1 MSEKNLLL
9 KQSCNGM
16 ECIIGGKC
24 SITVFKYLQTPTG
37 VGIGSCGGISSSCGI
52 GSSGIG
58 SSSGIVGS
66 SGIGGSYGGVLGIE
80 VVY

>member
-37 VGIGSCGGISSSCGI
+37 VGIGSCGGISSS
-52 GSSGIG
+52 
-58 SSSGIVGS
+58 SGIVGS